1 MTNINEKT
9 HHQLNSKMTLSEFE
23 DILNSRPAFMLYFYN
38 DICGVCKTLLP
49 KVKSLTETE
58 FPEILFI
65 QLNTDTNR
73 ELAGQ
78 LRMLSVPGIILF
90 MDGKEI
96 FRSNG
101 MISMDEFKAQI
112 ARPYQ
117 IMFD

>member
-1 MTNINEKT
+1 MVNINEKT
-9 HHQLNSKMTLSEFE
+9 HHLNHKMSLSDFE
-23 DILNSRPAFMLYFYN
+23 DILNSKPAFMLYFYN

-49 KVKSLTETE
+49 RVKSLIETE
-58 FPEILFI
+58 FSEILFI
-65 QLNTDTNR
+65 HINTDTNR

-101 MISMDEFKAQI
+101 MISMDEFQSQI
-112 ARPYQ
+112 ARPYK